1 MKKRFLATFLVLCLV
16 LELLINTSPV
26 AKAVYDAQETLTGD
40 FVVTGGASGVDYT
53 YTDGVLSI
61 LSGTP
66 LEISNQNPSQA
77 TTDTI
82 FVANGV
88 SADITLAGINIDVG
102 DTGDYTFDDDYHVV
116 LVQGKTALK
125 IADDSSG
132 NVKITLKKE
141 TDNYLRSGYYHAGIE
156 KNGDTTTGML
166 TITGEGSLNASN
178 SYGAAGI
185 GGGRYKTT
193 SNITIESGTIAA
205 TAGNSVGYCHGGAG
219 IGGSNGDG
227 NNITIKGGIITAQ
240 GGYSGPGIGGDNSTI
255 TITGGTI
262 KAVGG
267 TSNAG
272 IGGGSGSESTQQV
285 SITGGVIMA
294 SGGGP
299 GSNKGAGAAIG
310 WGGELAGAGKEIAGT
325 NWSGI
330 VFRKNVG
337 SAYGSNLIID
347 TDMTIPD
354 GYRLLV
360 SEGKN
365 ITIASN
371 TTVTIPGKEG
381 LVIDINANVKNDGT
395 IKIFD
400 KDCLIGTVSGNRPI
414 IYGSS
419 GVLEDV
425 FRWNTPINK
434 DTEMDWEYTYSYD
447 ESWFSK
453 DSTEYQHDLVKMS
466 LCVAMA
472 AFGAYDKTLDTG
484 PTYTKKNIK
493 ALFSDLGFDN
503 SNTVYYYHEPTLD
516 SVGYAIGS
524 KSIVL
529 DSGEN
534 CSLVLVAVRGGG
546 YGVEWGGNFR
556 ITGDD
561 GQLANKAHMGFS
573 VARDQVIEGI
583 KDYFKNNTAALSPNC
598 KIWITGYSRAAA
610 TTNLVAKEL
619 DDQAVDLNG
628 ISIKKKDI
636 YAFCFECPQNTTAP
650 DATNEKYS
658 NIINIVNPVDFVTKV
673 AMSKWNFTR
682 YGRTLFLPYAEGK
695 GESYEEL
702 HRLMY
707 TAYSSIAFRNGY
719 DLKVHDFKPMHGQAS
734 ILDRFMNNLAIV
746 LVSPWWYYS
755 SLNQDAFITLATDFL
770 GSDKKDPATLASA
783 IWGIGD
789 LAILAKIY
797 PINSGLVSN
806 LIFTNTFFSG
816 HYPEFCL
823 AWLNSLSGDIM
834 DFTPSTYREVF
845 INCPVDVYIY
855 NSSRQLVAQI
865 TDGAVQEIDGG
876 LVAYIDDN
884 EQKVIALPNSEAYTI
899 ELTATDNGS
908 VTYTVTEYN
917 IDSSTTEKVVSYYEI
932 DVSNGDKLTGL
943 VEDLDEIPAPSYPLY
958 LNDESTSLVPTIT
971 QDVAAEYNVKVTV
984 SGNGNAYGSGAYVN
998 GTFAKVIVATDN
1010 IEEFQGWYLDDS
1022 LVSTEDEYRFL
1033 VDKDINIVAK
1043 FGESPSTDVYVL
1055 TVTNGTGSGNYAA
1068 GDQVAITAN
1077 SAPDGKMFD
1086 KWTTDNG
1093 GTFTDVSNAST
1104 TFTMPTSDV
1113 TITATYKDSGVP
1125 PAPGRHIHSWATA
1138 WSSNATHHWHECTA
1152 SGCDITNNSEKNGY
1166 GAHIYNNVA
1175 DTTCNDCGY
1184 TRTVTPPSP
1193 EHTHNWAATWTTS
1206 ATHHWHNCIV
1216 SGCDITSNH
1225 DKNGYGEH
1233 VYDDITDDTCNTCGY
1248 TRVITPP
1255 VPEHTHNWSATWS
1268 SDVSH
1273 HWHDCTASG
1282 CDITSNNDKNGYG
1295 EHVYDDDTD
1304 DTCNTC
1310 GYTRTVT
1317 PPVPEHT
1324 HNWSATWSSDVSHH
1338 WHDCTASGCDI
1349 TSNNDKNGYGEHV
1362 YDDDTDDTCNTC
1374 GYTRTVTPPVPE
1386 HTHNWSAAWSSDAT
1400 HHWHDCTANGC
1411 DITNNSG
1418 KDGYGE
1424 HIYNHSSDATCN
1436 ICGYIRD
1443 VAPSSD
1449 DTNYIAILKTDNGEI
1464 ISSTRYAAQG
1474 ERVTLSA
1481 HPAAGYE
1488 LESVTVTDVRGRTV
1502 TVREVSDNRYTFT
1515 MPATRVEV
1523 AATFIKTEADTTPKD
1538 DELFTGL
1545 GTPGISGIVLNPAP
1559 LPFTDVQPQHWFYD
1573 NVDYV
1578 WKRYLMSGVS
1588 DTRFAPQLTTSRAM
1602 IWTIL
1607 ARMNNVR
1614 TDVNPGATW
1623 YERGMLWAMEQGVTD
1638 GTNPMGDITREQLA
1652 AMLWRNAGRP
1662 APGDAADLTQ
1672 FRDSNA
1678 VSGYA
1683 QTAVRWAVSVGILN
1697 GSNGEIDP
1705 QGTATRAQV
1714 ASMAAR
1720 YGDRFA

>member
-193 SNITIESGTIAA
+193 SNITIESGTITA
-205 TAGNSVGYCHGGAG
+205 TAGNSVGYCYGGAG

-272 IGGGSGSESTQQV
+272 IGGSNSSKSSQRV
-285 SITGGVIMA
+285 SITGGTIMA

-299 GSNKGAGAAIG
+299 GPNKGAGAAIG
-310 WGGELAGAGKEIAGT
+310 WGGELAGAGKEIAGSDW
-325 NWSGI
+325 NGI
-330 VFRKNVG
+330 VFRKNEG
-337 SAYGSNLIID
+337 SVYGNDVTID
-347 TDMTIPD
+347 TDVTIPD
-354 GYRLLV
+354 GYKLLV
-360 SEGKN
+360 AEGKN
-365 ITIASN
+365 ITIAGN

-381 LVIDINANVKNDGT
+381 MVIDSNATVLNNGT

-400 KDCLIGTVSGNRPI
+400 KDCLIGTVSGNRPVLVHGDPDLSGACGDALTWEVNGDVLI
-414 IYGSS
+414 IS
-419 GVLEDV
+419 GTGRMDNYYEDEAPWNKFRNSIKKIVIEEGVESVGDYAFWLCAPRVVSISFPASVTYIGNHALSDSIKSIYFKGNPPTFAPLAFARLFAVVCYPANSLATVWNEDV
-425 FRWNTPINK
+425 LQDYGGSIIWQQEIQNNGRI
-434 DTEMDWEYTYSYD
+434 
-447 ESWFSK
+447 
-453 DSTEYQHDLVKMS
+453 DL
-466 LCVAMA
+466 
-472 AFGAYDKTLDTG
+472 
-484 PTYTKKNIK
+484 
-493 ALFSDLGFDN
+493 SD
-503 SNTVYYYHEPTLD
+503 
-516 SVGYAIGS
+516 I
-524 KSIVL
+524 
-529 DSGEN
+529 
-534 CSLVLVAVRGGG
+534 
-546 YGVEWGGNFR
+546 W
-556 ITGDD
+556 
-561 GQLANKAHMGFS
+561 
-573 VARDQVIEGI
+573 
-583 KDYFKNNTAALSPNC
+583 YFKNYQTSDITIEHYLNFYGIAVGSFLKMVKQFDGSGGHCYGMIATATCSYDKKPSAETYGDNKHILWDVELSDRSSDTQINARNFIAYGHIQQFGLKVATERLFNKNKLNLLYNAVESYVYNNGPAVLIGISGELGGEDRGHELLALSIEDYGNFCVIGVYDPNFPNVIRPLYLY
-598 KIWITGYSRAAA
+598 KTNGHLTGWEYLLFKDTSWMSGGKYAAIEYCSADLDVYNTIKDKKHSLAAEQMVYTTSPSVEVCIEGEIAHATGNNSDSKYLLPIYSREVLENSDNTSDDGHYIYWVDSGDKLQFPNFDKHKEIAVVSGDGAISASATQNATITISAAA
-610 TTNLVAKEL
+610 ACKE
-619 DDQAVDLNG
+619 
-628 ISIKKKDI
+628 
-636 YAFCFECPQNTTAP
+636 
-650 DATNEKYS
+650 
-658 NIINIVNPVDFVTKV
+658 
-673 AMSKWNFTR
+673 
-682 YGRTLFLPYAEGK
+682 
-695 GESYEEL
+695 
-702 HRLMY
+702 
-707 TAYSSIAFRNGY
+707 SSIT
-719 DLKVHDFKPMHGQAS
+719 
-734 ILDRFMNNLAIV
+734 IE
-746 LVSPWWYYS
+746 
-755 SLNQDAFITLATDFL
+755 
-770 GSDKKDPATLASA
+770 
-783 IWGIGD
+783 
-789 LAILAKIY
+789 
-797 PINSGLVSN
+797 PINSAEIKAAITCYKDDGHDN
-806 LIFTNTFFSG
+806 LK
-816 HYPEFCL
+816 
-823 AWLNSLSGDIM
+823 DI
-834 DFTPSTYREVF
+834 RLE
-845 INCPVDVYIY
+845 
-855 NSSRQLVAQI
+855 
-865 TDGAVQEIDGG
+865 
-876 LVAYIDDN
+876 
-884 EQKVIALPNSEAYTI
+884 
-899 ELTATDNGS
+899 
-908 VTYTVTEYN
+908 
-917 IDSSTTEKVVSYYEI
+917 
-932 DVSNGDKLTGL
+932 
-943 VEDLDEIPAPSYPLY
+943 
-958 LNDESTSLVPTIT
+958 
-971 QDVAAEYNVKVTV
+971 
-984 SGNGNAYGSGAYVN
+984 
-998 GTFAKVIVATDN
+998 VATDSEIGLVIN
-1010 IEEFQGWYLDDS
+1010 DKLIVNGVTALTTRTDTDCITLSGLDKN
-1022 LVSTEDEYRFL
+1022 YQYQ
-1033 VDKDINIVAK
+1033 INIDEETDKIVSVKADTTSD
-1043 FGESPSTDVYVL
+1043 GNYNVTVYPVVPDYIITYSSNGGTGTMPPSTATENTPLAFPTCDFTAPEGKEFKAWQINGTEYAPGETYIFTADTTVYAL
-1055 TVTNGTGSGNYAA
+1055 WKDALATTYALNVTNGTGSGNYASGTQVSIRANAAPA
-1068 GDQVAITAN
+1068 GKV
-1077 SAPDGKMFD
+1077 FD
-1086 KWTTDNG
+1086 KWTSDDG
-1093 GTFTDVSNAST
+1093 GTFADASSACT
-1104 TFTMPTSDV
+1104 TFTMPAGNV
-1113 TITATYKDSGVP
+1113 TVVATYKD
-1125 PAPGRHIHSWATA
+1125 AA
-1138 WSSNATHHWHECTA
+1138 
-1152 SGCDITNNSEKNGY
+1152 
-1166 GAHIYNNVA
+1166 
-1175 DTTCNDCGY
+1175 
-1184 TRTVTPPSP
+1184 TPPTP
-1193 EHTHNWAATWTTS
+1193 GHTHNWAATWTTNT
-1206 ATHHWHNCIV
+1206 THHWHDCTARDCN
-1216 SGCDITSNH
+1216 ITSNH
-1225 DKNGYGEH
+1225 DKNGYGDH
-1233 VYDDITDDTCNTCGY
+1233 VYNDDMDATCNTCGY
-1248 TRVITPP
+1248 TRVVTPP
-1255 VPEHTHNWSATWS
+1255 VPEHTHNWSESWSNDAT
-1268 SDVSH
+1268 H
-1273 HWHDCTASG
+1273 HWHDCIANG
-1282 CDITSNNDKNGYG
+1282 CDITSSHDKNGYG

-1304 DTCNTC
+1304 DTCNSC
-1310 GYTRTVT
+1310 GYTRTV
-1317 PPVPEHT
+1317 
-1324 HNWSATWSSDVSHH
+1324 S
-1338 WHDCTASGCDI
+1338 
-1349 TSNNDKNGYGEHV
+1349 
-1362 YDDDTDDTCNTC
+1362 
-1374 GYTRTVTPPVPE
+1374 PPVPE

-1502 TVREVSDNRYTFT
+1502 TVRKVSDNRYTFT

-1538 DELFTGL
+1538 DEVFTGL

-1578 WKRYLMSGVS
+1578 WKHYLMSGVS

-1714 ASMAAR
+1714 VAMAAR